1 LEGEQHSKSMPE
13 QTAVTN
19 NFSRFK
25 ILLLSLSIGLG
36 LALAICGSALG
47 PDDISYLDM
56 GDYFFAGDWKAI
68 LNGLWSP
75 LFPFVQGLTRWLFKP
90 TIEWEITLVQLTN
103 FFIFVS
109 TILAFRFFWG
119 EVFRLYR
126 SLSQK
131 EPLAPL
137 ATFSENEFW
146 AFGYAIFLLMH
157 LDSVTSTTPDMLLST
172 TVYISAG
179 LIVRIRLC
187 GPTLRRFSL
196 LGLILG
202 VGFLAK
208 AVMLPLAGAFL
219 AAAVFPN
226 LRHRFLVF
234 YALAA
239 SVAFTGVVSPYVF
252 QLSREKGHFT
262 TGEAAMLNYA
272 WHVNGAPFAHWQ
284 GEIANLGKPDHPT
297 RKIFSSPSIYE
308 FGTPVRGT
316 YPPWYD
322 PSYWNG
328 GLRARFNLGDQLRAI
343 ARNVNQYLGTFW
355 SQNAL
360 IACVLVLVAL
370 RQDIRSVVHDF
381 LSVWYLWIPAVAAF
395 GLYGLVWVENRYLPQ
410 FFVLFWAGA
419 LTLVRLPRRNVS
431 QRFIRAVTIVAV
443 FVMTVRIGV
452 DLVEGCKYGHRAAS
466 LQMAIVEGLSAQG
479 VRPGEKVALIGA
491 SLGDGWPKLAR
502 VFVVAEIPLEERETF
517 WSVDIVKRKEICQVL
532 AKTGAQVV
540 IAEEVPNWAQTAGL
554 ERAGST
560 PVYIY
565 RLNP

>member
-1 LEGEQHSKSMPE
+1 MPE
-13 QTAVTN
+13 QIAATN
-19 NFSRFK
+19 SFSRFK

-36 LALAICGSALG
+36 LALAICGDALG
-47 PDDISYLDM
+47 PDDTSYLDM

-75 LFPFVQGLTRWLFKP
+75 LFPFVQGMTRWLFKP
-90 TIEWEITLVQLTN
+90 TIEWEITLVLLTN
-103 FFIFVS
+103 FFIYV
-109 TILAFRFFWG
+109 TTVVAFHFFWG

-126 SLSQK
+126 SLSQR

-137 ATFSENEFW
+137 ASFSENEFW
-146 AFGYAIFLLMH
+146 ALGYTIFLFMH
-157 LDSVTSTTPDMLLST
+157 LDSVTFTTPDMLLST

-179 LIVRIRLC
+179 LIVRIKLC
-187 GPTLRRFSL
+187 GPTLRRFGF
-196 LGLILG
+196 LGLVLG

-208 AVMLPLAGAFL
+208 AVMLPLSVVFL

-239 SVAFTGVVSPYVF
+239 SVAFTGVVSPYVY
-252 QLSREKGHFT
+252 QLSHEKGHFT

-297 RKIFSSPSIYE
+297 RKIFSSPAIYE
-308 FGTPVRGT
+308 FGAPVRGT

-328 GLRARFNLGDQLRAI
+328 GLRARFNLRDQLRAI
-343 ARNVNQYLGTFW
+343 ATNVHQHLGPFW

-370 RQDIRSVVHDF
+370 RQDIRSVMHDF
-381 LSVWYLWIPAVAAF
+381 LGVWYLWIPAVAAF
-395 GLYGLVWVENRYLPQ
+395 GLYGLVWVENRYVAQ
-410 FFVLFWAGA
+410 FYVLFWAGA
-419 LTLVRLPRRNVS
+419 LTLVRLPGRNES
-431 QRFIRAVTIVAV
+431 RRFIQVVTVVAV
-443 FVMTVRIGV
+443 FLMTVRIGINSV
-452 DLVEGCKYGHRAAS
+452 DEGRYGNQEAS

-479 VRPGEKVALIGA
+479 VRPGEKVASIGA
-491 SLGDGWPKLAR
+491 ILGDGWPKLAH
-502 VFVVAEIPLEERETF
+502 VFVVAEIPFEEREAF
-517 WSVDIVKRKEICQVL
+517 WSADFSRREEICQVL

-540 IAEEVPNWAQTAGL
+540 IAQEVPNWAQTVGWK
-554 ERAGST
+554 RVGST
-560 PVYIY
+560 PLYIY